1 MNRVE
6 KLVWFALTSVKVA
19 LTGSPR
25 YYAWLLSLLLIVIF
39 GALTYIQQ
47 LKMGLIVTSMRDQ
60 VSWGSYISNFTFLV
74 GVAAAAVMIVI
85 PAYLYNKKDFQH
97 ITIFGELLAVG
108 ALVMCLSFV
117 LIDLGRIDR
126 AFHLLP
132 IVGTPNWPQSLLT
145 WDVIVLN
152 GYLFLNLLIPG
163 YMLYKK
169 FYGEEPK
176 KWIYIFILIS
186 IPWAISIHTV
196 TAFLY
201 GGLAATAFWNTA
213 LLAPRFLASAFTAG
227 PALIII
233 ILQVVRR
240 FSCVGQKG
248 CPLVV
253 RTDTIFKLAN
263 IVLIAMIVNL
273 FFLASE
279 VYTIGY
285 AGTSHLA
292 PLKYLFF
299 GLTREGVTYNVLTP
313 YFWTAIFFNVIAAIL
328 LLIPKTRYNLATLN
342 IAAFLAFTGIW
353 IEKGMGLVIPGFI
366 PTTIGEIW
374 EYYPTVPEIMITLGV
389 WALGFLIYTLLL
401 KIALAIEAEEVKHPS
416 TEEWEKLKAH

>member
-1 MNRVE
+1 MNRIS
-6 KLVWFALTSVKVA
+6 KLIRFVLTFIKAS
-19 LTGSPR
+19 LTGSKR
-25 YYAWLLSLLLIVIF
+25 YYAWLLSLLVVILF
-39 GALTYIQQ
+39 GAWTYLQQ
-47 LKMGLIVTSMRDQ
+47 LEMGLIVTEMRDQ

-85 PAYLYNKKDFQH
+85 PAYLYDKEDFKH
-97 ITIFGELLAVG
+97 ITVFGELLAVG

-126 AFHLLP
+126 MLHILP
-132 IVGTPNWPQSLLT
+132 IVGNPNWPQSMLT

-169 FYGEEPK
+169 FYSEESR

-201 GGLAATAFWNTA
+201 GGLPARPFWNTA
-213 LLAPRFLASAFTAG
+213 LMAPRFLASAFTAG

-240 FSCVGQKG
+240 YTCIGEEK
-248 CPLVV
+248 CPLVIHT
-253 RTDTIFKLAN
+253 RTIFKLAN
-263 IVLIAMIVNL
+263 IVLIAMVVNL

-279 VYTIGY
+279 VFTVGY
-285 AGTSHLA
+285 GQTAHLA

-299 GLTREGVTYNVLTP
+299 GLTHGGHTYDILTP
-313 YFWTAIFFNVIAAIL
+313 YFWAAIIFDIVAFFL
-328 LLIPKTRYNLATLN
+328 LLIPTTRYNLGTLN
-342 IAAFLAFTGIW
+342 IAAVLAFIGIW
-353 IEKGMGLVIPGFI
+353 IEKGMGLIIPGFI
-366 PTTIGEIW
+366 PSPIGEIW
-374 EYYPTVPEIMITLGV
+374 EYYPTVPEIMITLAV
-389 WALGFLIYTLLL
+389 WALGFLVYTLLL
-401 KIALAIEAEEVKHPS
+401 KGAIAIEGEEIS
-416 TEEWEKLKAH
+416 YEEE